1 MKRSILML
9 VAMLMLFACQSQEAV
24 FNLEKDG
31 VVYNYNEVIT
41 FYHPREWTV
50 TKDEL
55 KLSLDI
61 INEVQKEAFYFDT
74 FETESSNSQDELMA
88 LYEAKLKDLE
98 VEIARRE
105 ETQLQS
111 GQHCFLLEGSI
122 SKNQLAFCEV
132 VVFIG
137 QKQYIY
143 SYIADTNVYDEHHEM
158 MENYLK
164 SLVVNEA
171 MKTAL

>member
-1 MKRSILML
+1 MKRCILML
-9 VAMLMLFACQSQEAV
+9 VAMVMLFACQSQEAV

-31 VVYNYNEVIT
+31 VIYNYNEVIT

-61 INEVQKEAFYFDT
+61 VNENQKEAFYFDT
-74 FETESSNSQDELMA
+74 FETESSNALEELMT

-98 VEIARRE
+98 VEITFRE

-111 GQHCFLLEGSI
+111 GQNCYLLEGKV
-122 SKNQLAFCEV
+122 SKNQLSFCEV

-143 SYIADTNVYDEHHEM
+143 SYIADNDIYQEKHEM
-158 MENYLK
+158 MEHYLL

-171 MKTAL
+171 MKTAV